1 MTLFASALLSAICLA
16 GQPLKQVGVKP
27 DPAVPDKDVPA
38 QKADTPA
45 EKTDDRI
52 LEQKAKMELMQ
63 KRAVLQK
70 EEYIQQASQV
80 KINDLNRKIKGFDE
94 KIAVEQVE
102 IKQVNEKKDEL
113 EKKLADIK
121 SQLNGNNYNNSV
133 LQVEKKKKER
143 EVETYTKRIEKY
155 EKAVAK
161 LEGEKGKIQDALAT
175 AEGDF
180 ATQKAKVDGL
190 RSEYNELDKAIKG
203 GNSADIAAKTENP
216 TTKNDKDVV
225 DVAPVKKTAPAG
237 AKKDDVI
244 DVKPTPKKNGSPASA
259 PGPDGEE
266 PAGFDA
272 LSPPKK

>member
-16 GQPLKQVGVKP
+16 GQPLKQGEVKP
-27 DPAVPDKDVPA
+27 APAVPGKDVPA
-38 QKADTPA
+38 QKADTP
-45 EKTDDRI
+45 
-52 LEQKAKMELMQ
+52 EQKAKMELMQ
-63 KRAVLQK
+63 KRAVLHK
-70 EEYIQQASQV
+70 EGYIQQAAQV
-80 KINDLNRKIKGFDE
+80 KVNDLNRKIKGLDD
-94 KIAVEQVE
+94 KIAIEQVE
-102 IKQVNEKKDEL
+102 IQQVNDKKAEV

-121 SQLNGNNYNNSV
+121 SQLNGNNASNGA
-133 LQVEKKKKER
+133 LLVEKKKKER

-155 EKAVAK
+155 EKTVAK

-180 ATQKAKVDGL
+180 ATQKAKVDDL
-190 RSEYNELDKAIKG
+190 RSEYDELDKAIKG
-203 GNSADIAAKTENP
+203 GNAADIAAKTENP
-216 TTKNDKDVV
+216 AVKKDKDVV
-225 DVAPVKKTAPAG
+225 DVAPAKKTTAAG
-237 AKKDDVI
+237 AKKDVVV